1 MVRTL
6 LFPLTISDWYTTDFS
21 VRFSVPQIDTG
32 PNLFTLPTEDI
43 DLSDRM
49 LGIITGT
56 SLIGKQFE
64 GTKKTI
70 RTKYGNADIFEGDRA
85 IFLPRHGMNADIP
98 PHKINHLANIM
109 ALQKSG
115 VVGVVGVYSTGS
127 LKLDI
132 PPGTLVVPH
141 DYIDLGGSM
150 TFYDDEIRH
159 VVPELDQGLR
169 DRLIQASHGRDGG
182 VYVQTRGPRFETK
195 AEISMLSRYADLVG
209 MTMASEA
216 TLCSEI
222 GIPVAAICTVD
233 NYANGVSDQEL
244 SYETVAKNAEK
255 NRSMVEE
262 TITRMIE

>member
-1 MVRTL
+1 M
-6 LFPLTISDWYTTDFS
+6 Y
-21 VRFSVPQIDTG
+21 
-32 PNLFTLPTEDI
+32 
-43 DLSDRM
+43 LSDRM

-56 SLIGKQFE
+56 SLIGTQFE
-64 GTKKTI
+64 GTRKTV
-70 RTKYGNADIFEGDRA
+70 RTKYGNTEIFEGDRA
-85 IFLPRHGMNADIP
+85 IFLPRHGVNADIP
-98 PHKINHLANIM
+98 PHKINYLANIA

-115 VVGVVGVYSTGS
+115 VDGVVGVYSTGS
-127 LKLDI
+127 MKLDI

-141 DYIDLGGSM
+141 DYIDFGGST

-169 DRLIQASHGRDGG
+169 DRLIRASHGRDGG

-195 AEISMLSRYADLVG
+195 AEILMLSRYADLVG

-216 TLCSEI
+216 TLCREI
-222 GIPVAAICTVD
+222 DVPVAAICTVD

-244 SYETVAKNAEK
+244 SHETVTKNAGK
-255 NRSMVEE
+255 NRSAVEE

>member
-1 MVRTL
+1 
-6 LFPLTISDWYTTDFS
+6 
-21 VRFSVPQIDTG
+21 
-32 PNLFTLPTEDI
+32 
-43 DLSDRM
+43 M

-64 GTKKTI
+64 GARKTI
-70 RTKYGNADIFEGDRA
+70 RTKYGNAELFEGDRA
-85 IFLPRHGMNADIP
+85 LFLPRHGMNADIP

-115 VVGVVGVYSTGS
+115 VDGVVGVYSTGS

-141 DYIDLGGSM
+141 DYIDFGCCV
-150 TFYDDEIRH
+150 TFYDHEIRH
-159 VVPELDQGLR
+159 VVPELDRKLR
-169 DRLIQASHGRDGG
+169 GRLIRASHGRDRG

-195 AEISMLSRYADLVG
+195 AEIAVLSRYADLVG

-222 GIPVAAICTVD
+222 GIPVAAICAVD
-233 NYANGVSDQEL
+233 NYANGVAKQEL
-244 SYETVAKNAEK
+244 SYETVTKNAEK
-255 NRSMVEE
+255 NRCMVEE
-262 TITRMIE
+262 TIARMIE

>member
-1 MVRTL
+1 
-6 LFPLTISDWYTTDFS
+6 
-21 VRFSVPQIDTG
+21 
-32 PNLFTLPTEDI
+32 
-43 DLSDRM
+43 M

-56 SLIGKQFE
+56 SLIRKQFE

-70 RTKYGNADIFEGDRA
+70 RTRYGNAELFEGDRA
-85 IFLPRHGMNADIP
+85 LFLPRHGMNADIP

-127 LKLDI
+127 MKLDI

-141 DYIDLGGSM
+141 DYIDLGGCL

-169 DRLIQASHGRDGG
+169 DRLIRASHGKDGG
-182 VYVQTRGPRFETK
+182 VYVRTRGPRFETK

-244 SYETVAKNAEK
+244 SYETVTKNAEK
-255 NRSMVEE
+255 NRSVVEE
-262 TITRMIE
+262 TIMRMIE

>member
-1 MVRTL
+1 
-6 LFPLTISDWYTTDFS
+6 
-21 VRFSVPQIDTG
+21 
-32 PNLFTLPTEDI
+32 
-43 DLSDRM
+43 M

-70 RTKYGNADIFEGDRA
+70 RTKYGNAEVFEWDRA

-115 VVGVVGVYSTGS
+115 VDGVVGVYSTGS

-141 DYIDLGGSM
+141 DYIDLGGCL

-169 DRLIQASHGRDGG
+169 DRLIQASHGRDRG
-182 VYVQTRGPRFETK
+182 VYVRTRGPRFETK

-216 TLCSEI
+216 ALCSEI

-244 SYETVAKNAEK
+244 SYETVTKNAEK

-262 TITRMIE
+262 MITRMIE